1 MDARHPGVRGDHVAG
16 VAVEAQPKEDEM
28 KRAIIGLAVLA
39 ASLSG
44 CSEDSEEKG
53 ELSDAVVGPTVEV
66 NCALEPSRPGVGDS
80 RIDVACERAQ

>member
-1 MDARHPGVRGDHVAG
+1 
-16 VAVEAQPKEDEM
+16 M
-28 KRAIIGLAVLA
+28 KRMMVILGLAL

-66 NCALEPSRPGVGDS
+66 NCALEPARPGVGDS
-80 RIDVACERAQ
+80 RIEVQCERAQ

>member
-1 MDARHPGVRGDHVAG
+1 VRYV
-16 VAVEAQPKEDEM
+16 V
-28 KRAIIGLAVLA
+28 ILGLAL

-66 NCALEPSRPGVGDS
+66 NCALEPARPGVGDS
-80 RIDVACERAQ
+80 RVEVTCERSQP

>member
-1 MDARHPGVRGDHVAG
+1 MRRYVV
-16 VAVEAQPKEDEM
+16 
-28 KRAIIGLAVLA
+28 ILGLAL

-66 NCALEPSRPGVGDS
+66 NCALEPARPGVGDS
-80 RIDVACERAQ
+80 RIEVQCERAQ